1 MYVGGWESAPGF
13 PQEHLYLSAHV
24 PGPPMPVG
32 LQLWSL
38 VSIQHPLL
46 VLRAWN
52 FTGLVLSLVVPP
64 SFISLGCS
72 GSCTGQVSRP
82 EPLVPAH
89 SLPMALPLLR
99 LGPGHSPRTA
109 GEPRLSLQ
117 PIHMTSPAGFLS
129 HLYQATSLSQPVH
142 PSSTFPSAYRLK
154 GSGFLCPVW
163 ISCPPTSW
171 FWDPTQRSM
180 GDPGQHLLCP

>member
-52 FTGLVLSLVVPP
+52 LTGLVLSLVVPP

-89 SLPMALPLLR
+89 PTPYGLALAEAGARPLPQDCWGSSVELAANSRDFPSWLSFPSLPSHFPL
-99 LGPGHSPRTA
+99 SA
-109 GEPRLSLQ
+109 CASLQ
-117 PIHMTSPAGFLS
+117 HIPQCL
-129 HLYQATSLSQPVH
+129 
-142 PSSTFPSAYRLK
+142 
-154 GSGFLCPVW
+154 
-163 ISCPPTSW
+163 
-171 FWDPTQRSM
+171 
-180 GDPGQHLLCP
+180 